1 MPQRIQKSNFTL
13 IFNLKRNPAK
23 LQSCPG
29 ASFSHFLLELFY
41 LKPRQLYVAISL
53 SSWKYSW
60 PNPIISFFHFSSFAI
75 RNTIILGDSNF
86 QEWLLS
92 PYRSI
97 YLFMWS
103 QLLLIS
109 LPISFNKTLQLKVC
123 PPYTIVSKSSTFCFL
138 FFFLFQVPLSCT
150 LSCTQM

>member
-23 LQSCPG
+23 LNSCPG

-109 LPISFNKTLQLKVC
+109 LPISFSKTSATESLSSLHYSLKILYILFSLFLLI
-123 PPYTIVSKSSTFCFL
+123 PST
-138 FFFLFQVPLSCT
+138 T
-150 LSCTQM
+150 

>member
-86 QEWLLS
+86 QECLLS

-109 LPISFNKTLQLKVC
+109 LPISFNKTSATESLSSLHYSLKILYILFSLFLLI
-123 PPYTIVSKSSTFCFL
+123 PST
-138 FFFLFQVPLSCT
+138 T
-150 LSCTQM
+150 

>member
-109 LPISFNKTLQLKVC
+109 LPISFNKTSATESLSSLHYSLKILYILFSLFLLI
-123 PPYTIVSKSSTFCFL
+123 PST
-138 FFFLFQVPLSCT
+138 T
-150 LSCTQM
+150 

>member
-23 LQSCPG
+23 LQSCAG

-109 LPISFNKTLQLKVC
+109 LPISFNKTSATENLSSSRYSLKILYILFSLFLLI
-123 PPYTIVSKSSTFCFL
+123 PSTI
-138 FFFLFQVPLSCT
+138 
-150 LSCTQM
+150 

>member
-13 IFNLKRNPAK
+13 IFNLKGNPAK

-109 LPISFNKTLQLKVC
+109 LPISFNKTSATESLSSLHYSLKILYILFSLFLLI
-123 PPYTIVSKSSTFCFL
+123 PST
-138 FFFLFQVPLSCT
+138 T
-150 LSCTQM
+150 